1 MRQAILSSLAAL
13 LLAIGL
19 PAVLLEPM
27 DEPEP
32 LVLVIEQPQRKE
44 IVETTVTIRRGDE
57 FLTLPVEEYLVGVVW
72 SEMPMS
78 FAGEALKAQA
88 VAARTFTEKQME
100 RGKHADCDLC
110 ADPSCCQAWSPEEGP
125 GRELAR
131 QAVEDTAGE
140 VLTYAGEL
148 IDAVFFSCSGGRTED
163 AVAVWGSEVPY
174 LRSVESGGEEEASV
188 YASTVTLTAD
198 ALQRLLPEANLTGAP
213 ETWPGEP
220 TRTAGGGVAS
230 LELGGYAYSGTELRA
245 RLGLRSTN
253 FTVTA
258 VEDGLCFRVLGYGHR
273 AGLSQYGANAMAQ
286 SGSDYQ
292 EILAHYYTGTAL
304 TKWEATG

>member
-1 MRQAILSSLAAL
+1 MRQAILSAVAAL

-19 PAVLLEPM
+19 PAVLLEPVE
-27 DEPEP
+27 EPEP
-32 LVLVIEQPQRKE
+32 LVLIIEQPQEKKAP
-44 IVETTVTIRRGDE
+44 ETTVSIRRGDE
-57 FLTLPVEEYLVGVVW
+57 LWKLSLEEYLVGVVW

-88 VAARTFTEKQME
+88 VAARTFTRKQME
-100 RGKHADCDLC
+100 RGKHTDCDLC
-110 ADPSCCQAWSPEEGP
+110 ADASCCQAWSPEDGP

-140 VLTYAGEL
+140 VLTYGGEL

-174 LRSVESGGEEEASV
+174 LRSVESGGEEDASV
-188 YASTVTLTAD
+188 FSSTVTLYAD
-198 ALQRLLPEANLTGAP
+198 ELRALLPEATLTGTP
-213 ETWPGEP
+213 ETWPGEE
-220 TRTAGGGVAS
+220 TRTAGGGIA
-230 LELGGYAYSGTELRA
+230 LLTLGGYAYSGTELRS

-258 VEDGLCFRVLGYGHR
+258 LDDGLCFHVLGYGHR
-273 AGLSQYGANAMAQ
+273 VGLSQYGADAMAQ
-286 SGSDYQ
+286 SGSNYR
-292 EILAHYYTGTAL
+292 EILTHYYTGAVL
-304 TKWEATG
+304 TKWET